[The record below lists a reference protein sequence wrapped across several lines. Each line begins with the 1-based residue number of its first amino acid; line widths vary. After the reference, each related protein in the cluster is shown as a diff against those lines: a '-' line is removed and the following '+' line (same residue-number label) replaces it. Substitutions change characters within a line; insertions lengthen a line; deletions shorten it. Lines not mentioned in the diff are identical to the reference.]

1 MNAQVQ
7 SQQPKVAMF
16 KLQDGPA
23 MTREQIIAY
32 ARMAELKA
40 SEIEKPQ
47 PVVLK
52 DLAHERHVHRVDGRT
67 VRILK
72 MQDPKYGALTSSAHG
87 ETFVQLAN
95 LDSGVEIPIDEP
107 VFILRGKDLCA
118 PAAIDA
124 YCRAVQDHAT
134 AVNQHTLDS
143 AAAALER
150 FFKFQAAYPGRCKLP
165 T

>member
-1 MNAQVQ
+1 MNAQVE
-7 SQQPKVAMF
+7 STPLALF

-23 MTREQIIAY
+23 MTRDQIIAY

-40 SEIEKPQ
+40 AELEKPA
-47 PVVLK
+47 PVVMK
-52 DLAHERHVHRVDGRT
+52 DLRYERHVHRVDGRT

-72 MQDPKYGALTSSAHG
+72 MQDPKYGGNVEIEHG
-87 ETFVQLAN
+87 ETFMRLAN
-95 LDSGVEIPIDEP
+95 LDTGMEIPIDEP
-107 VFILRGKDLCA
+107 VFILRAQDLCA

-124 YCRAVQDHAT
+124 YCRAVQEKAT

-150 FFKFQAAYPGRCKLP
+150 FFRFQAAFPRRCKMP

>member
-1 MNAQVQ
+1 MNAQVE
-7 SQQPKVAMF
+7 STAVALF

-32 ARMAELKA
+32 ARMAELTA
-40 SEIEKPQ
+40 NEIEKLQ

-52 DLAHERHVHRVDGRT
+52 DLTHERHVHRVDGRT

-95 LDSGVEIPIDEP
+95 LESGVEIPIDEP
-107 VFILRGKDLCA
+107 VFILRAKDLCA

-124 YCRAVQDHAT
+124 YCRAVQEKAT